1 MGEPNQSRSEPFAAP
16 AVVMVRP
23 AAFGSNPETAASNAF
38 QHAGAGDDVAARA
51 RAEFDGAVSALR
63 DAGVWVTVFDE
74 PAGAGLPDAVFPN
87 NWLGLD
93 PDGTVVLYPMAVPSR
108 RDERRSAVIDAVAAD
123 GFAPGDTVDLTDL
136 ERADRF
142 LEGTGSLV
150 LDRPRRIGFACLSL
164 RTHPAAIDA
173 FEHRFGYAIV
183 RFVASLDGVAIY
195 HTNVMLALGL
205 DFALVGLD
213 AVAAGD
219 RGRVRDALAAT
230 GRTILELTD
239 DQLRRFSGNVLEL
252 RDADGGRVL
261 AASRSAWEALTDE
274 QRAWL
279 AARTKP
285 VVIPIPTIETH
296 GGGSVRCMLAENFLP
311 RTNRRPR

>member
-1 MGEPNQSRSEPFAAP
+1 MAESHESRSEPFAAS

-23 AAFGSNPETAASNAF
+23 AAFGSNPETALSNVF
-38 QHAGAGDDVAARA
+38 QNVGAGDDIARRA

-63 DAGVWVTVFDE
+63 DAGVHVTVFDE
-74 PAGAGLPDAVFPN
+74 PADAGLPDAVFPN

-93 PDGTVVLYPMAVPSR
+93 SDGTVVLFPMAVPSR
-108 RDERRSAVIDAVAAD
+108 RGERRSAILEGIAAD
-123 GFAPGDTVDLTDL
+123 GFALGETVDLTEL
-136 ERADRF
+136 ERDDTY

-164 RTHPAAIDA
+164 RTHPDAIDA
-173 FEHRFGYAIV
+173 YERRFGYRIV
-183 RFVASLDGVAIY
+183 RFEASLDDVAIY
-195 HTNVMLALGL
+195 HTNVMLALGR

-213 AVAAGD
+213 TVVAGD
-219 RGRVRDALAAT
+219 RARVREALAAT
-230 GRTILELTD
+230 DRTIFALTH
-239 DQLRRFSGNVLEL
+239 DQVRRFAGNVLEL

-261 AASRSAWEALTDE
+261 AASQSAWEALTDE
-274 QRAWL
+274 QRGWL
-279 AARTKP
+279 GERTTP

-311 RTNRRPR
+311 RTDRRP